1 MALGVG
7 NKSSPHLP
15 GFICLGK
22 GSECPS
28 INQTIFLQFYL
39 VTQFHFLCTT
49 TKRKVVFTVTTIDL
63 NIFCFTF
70 HKKLLKINIQKS
82 SKCGIA
88 SSVL

>member
-1 MALGVG
+1 MARRVG

-28 INQTIFLQFYL
+28 INPTIFLQFYL

-63 NIFCFTF
+63 NNFLFYISQKVVKDQHT
-70 HKKLLKINIQKS
+70 KIEQDV
-82 SKCGIA
+82 A
-88 SSVL
+88 